1 MSLSLV
7 CRVKECTHFE
17 VVLVSCVQS
26 TKPERDWMCGPI
38 AETELGY
45 IATKSDTK
53 VASENAVS

>member
-1 MSLSLV
+1 M
-7 CRVKECTHFE
+7 KECTHFE